1 MSSSNSSDAAVAL
14 FAGGASIFFIIF
26 WIVYSVV
33 LIAVCT
39 LLIVS
44 LWKIFVKAG
53 KPGWASIIPVYNF
66 WVMSEIACNNN
77 IMFFIFIFIPF
88 LNFVALIAYIV
99 GICKTFGK
107 GTGFAIL
114 SIFFYLIT
122 FPILAFGKSEYDPSK
137 RLG

>member
-1 MSSSNSSDAAVAL
+1 MSNSNSSDAMVAL

-26 WIVYSVV
+26 MIVYSVV
-33 LIAVCT
+33 LIGICT

-53 KPGWASIIPVYNF
+53 KPGWACLIPGYNF

-88 LNFVALIAYIV
+88 LNFVALIAFIA
-99 GICKTFGK
+99 GICRTFGK
-107 GTGFAIL
+107 GVGFTIL
-114 SIFFYLIT
+114 SVFFYLVT
-122 FPILAFGKSEYDPSK
+122 FPILAFGKSQYDPSK
-137 RLG
+137 KLG